1 MKIEDLIND
10 QVEFRNRIDLLTLDF
25 QLIIMDYIKRLTNQ
39 PSIIDNERK
48 ISVKN
53 NIEYC
58 VDALQII
65 QKELDVDIVTDQ
77 ASSEANI
84 TKN

>member
-1 MKIEDLIND
+1 MKIENLIDN
-10 QVEFRNRIDLLTLDF
+10 QVEFRNRIDLLTIDF
-25 QLIIMDYIKRLTNQ
+25 QLVIMDYIKCLTNQ

-58 VDALQII
+58 INALQII
-65 QKELDVDIVTDQ
+65 QEEI
-77 ASSEANI
+77 S
-84 TKN
+84 KNDKKLN